1 MHKYCSPPQKLGIT
15 YIPRYSFPIYNL
27 VLWQCNCKLLG
38 AGVVVLAI
46 DVKIYVESF
55 PLRNHPG
62 NKIFKRL
69 VGGLKKT
76 GSLKPKTKD
85 VVNKPITIELNKA
98 IVLNYADR
106 QSPYWHTGN

>member
-1 MHKYCSPPQKLGIT
+1 
-15 YIPRYSFPIYNL
+15 
-27 VLWQCNCKLLG
+27 
-38 AGVVVLAI
+38 VVLAI

-69 VGGLKKT
+69 VEGLKET

-85 VVNKPITIELNKA
+85 VVNKPITNELNKA
-98 IVLNYADR
+98 IVLNYADN
-106 QSPYWHTGN
+106 SHHIGILAAKLASANHLSEGSCNNTISSVPS